1 MRALSDPK
9 PGWLLADAVRLAEQ
23 GYQLDQVQRMTGWHP
38 TEVRAAQVR
47 AAQVRT
53 APGAT
58 RPGRPG
64 RG

>member
-9 PGWLLADAVRLAEQ
+9 PGWVLADAVRLAEQ

-38 TEVRAAQVR
+38 AEVRAAQVR
-47 AAQVRT
+47 AAR
-53 APGAT
+53 PAT
-58 RPGRPG
+58 RPGRPE